1 LIILVFE
8 HMSNDR
14 QSRLR
19 FKSVNHSTELL
30 LNCTETA
37 VADTLSNTQL
47 LFSDVNIGSY
57 PQWSNNYSKVSI
69 KMDGSNIE
77 RVNQCK
83 MHLEENIPHE
93 NIVDELRDPMSANGN
108 DVYQLAQEQ
117 SPFGAKLRHA
127 ISVTERALTEYTEDE
142 VSIAFNGGKDCTA
155 VLHLL
160 YAVMRRTKRTTAIK
174 SIFIESAAK
183 DEIFPESN
191 EFLEQSHQR
200 YNIRVCQTTGTI
212 KDALGQIKTDHP
224 EIKAILMGTRVD
236 DPHGKYVDDFTLTD
250 TDKGWPEFMRINPIL
265 NWTYGDVWH
274 FIRALHLPY
283 CILYDRG
290 YTSLGARTTTVP
302 NPALRVTDEKGQV
315 TYQPAYMLDLDGHE
329 RSGRH

>member
-1 LIILVFE
+1 MGTHPIFE
-8 HMSNDR
+8 SDFDC
-14 QSRLR
+14 L
-19 FKSVNHSTELL
+19 T
-30 LNCTETA
+30 
-37 VADTLSNTQL
+37 
-47 LFSDVNIGSY
+47 DVNIGSY

-160 YAVMRRTKRTTAIK
+160 YAMMRRTKRTTAIK

-302 NPALRVTDEKGQV
+302 NPALLQCNRCLHRRHPQQV
-315 TYQPAYMLDLDGHE
+315 QTERKTRIVKMALLPVGTKAKRMVSQNQPIHTLVSLLCL
-329 RSGRH
+329 